1 MADIERG
8 KVFTVFYVQCGRCEK
23 QETLGTRTKANV
35 SFHLERGGWKLTK
48 QYGYVCY
55 ECVGKQLVKG

>member
-1 MADIERG
+1 MTDIPKGR
-8 KVFTVFYVQCGRCEK
+8 VFTYYYVTCGRCGRE
-23 QETLGTRTKANV
+23 EPLGTTKREEV
-35 SFHLERGGWKLTK
+35 PFHLERGGWKLTK